1 MKGKPYYRC
10 TATRADYAV
19 LAVVPSDL
27 FERVNHRITNS
38 LFSGRSGVSNQYL
51 DFRTSGL

>member
-10 TATRADYAV
+10 TATRTDAV
-19 LAVVPSDL
+19 PVIVPSDL
-27 FERVNHRITNS
+27 FERVNRRITNS